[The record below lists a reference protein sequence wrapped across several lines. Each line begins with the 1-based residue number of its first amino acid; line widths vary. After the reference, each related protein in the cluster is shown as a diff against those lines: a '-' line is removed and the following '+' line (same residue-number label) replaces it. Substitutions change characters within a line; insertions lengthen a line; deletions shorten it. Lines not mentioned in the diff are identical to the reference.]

1 MNFLLSLFLVL
12 CSFWAV
18 VFVLS
23 IINAIILVTR
33 KDPEKFGQGEYD
45 EV

>member
-1 MNFLLSLFLVL
+1 MDFLLGLFLVF

-23 IINAIILVTR
+23 VINAVILVTR

-45 EV
+45 EM

>member
-1 MNFLLSLFLVL
+1 MDFLFSLFLVF

-23 IINAIILVTR
+23 VINAIILVTR
-33 KDPEKFGQGEYD
+33 KDPEKFGQGDYD
-45 EV
+45 EM

>member
-1 MNFLLSLFLVL
+1 MNFLLGLLLVW

-23 IINAIILVTR
+23 ISNAVILITR
-33 KDPEKFGQGEYD
+33 EDPEKFGQGEYD

>member
-1 MNFLLSLFLVL
+1 MDFLLGLFLFF

-23 IINAIILVTR
+23 VINAVILVTR

-45 EV
+45 EM